1 MVKKMK
7 AVQFSRYGDPDVL
20 QVVEVP
26 DPIATPE
33 EVLVDVKATTVNHLD
48 LFQRDGSRPV
58 PALPFTPGLEA
69 AGVVVEDSQDFHAGE
84 RVMTTRA
91 AGARGGGGYAGRIAI
106 SARDLVRI
114 PDEVSFEQAVAAGL
128 AASTAWVGLFDVGQ
142 LREGERVL
150 IWGATSGVGSIALQL
165 AKQAGAW
172 VMATTGREDKAD
184 TLRKLG
190 ADMIVNYNQQSVAEA
205 ARTVNGVN
213 LVLELVGATLQESIS
228 ACAPDGRVVLIGNLG
243 GQKATVDTQAWR
255 LKRVNVLGP
264 GIMHTTPANEEHVL
278 GLVAKKIVQPVIAAT
293 FPVSQASEAHRKLE
307 KHAIVGK
314 VVLLH
319 E

>member
-1 MVKKMK
+1 MK
-7 AVQFSRYGDPDVL
+7 AVQFSRYGEPEVL
-20 QVVEVP
+20 QMVEVP
-26 DPIATPE
+26 DPTATPE

-69 AGVVVEDSQDFHAGE
+69 AGIVVEESQGFHAGE
-84 RVMTTRA
+84 RVLTTRA
-91 AGARGGGGYAGRIAI
+91 TSARGGGGYASRIAV
-106 SARDLVRI
+106 AAQDLVRI
-114 PDEVSFEQAVAAGL
+114 PDGVSFEQAAATGL
-128 AASTAWVGLFDVGQ
+128 TASTAWTGLFDVGQ

-150 IWGATSGVGSIALQL
+150 IWGATSGVGSIAIQL

-172 VMATTGREDKAD
+172 VMATTGRDDKAD
-184 TLRKLG
+184 VLRKLG

-213 LVLELVGATLQESIS
+213 LVLELVGSTLQDSLN

-243 GQKATVDTQAWR
+243 GQKATVDTQSWR

-293 FPVSQASEAHRKLE
+293 LPVEQASEAHRKLA

-314 VVLLH
+314 IVLVH
-319 E
+319 G

>member
-58 PALPFTPGLEA
+58 PGLPFTPGLEA
-69 AGVVVEDSQDFHAGE
+69 AGVVVEDSQGFHAGE

-106 SARDLVRI
+106 SALDLVRI

-128 AASTAWVGLFDVGQ
+128 AASTAWVGLFDIGQ

-150 IWGATSGVGSIALQL
+150 IWGATSGVGSIAVQL

-172 VMATTGREDKAD
+172 VMGTTGRDDKAD
-184 TLRKLG
+184 ILRKLG

-205 ARTVNGVN
+205 ARNVNGVN

>member
-1 MVKKMK
+1 MK
-7 AVQFSRYGDPDVL
+7 AVQFSRHGDPDVL

-26 DPIATPE
+26 DPIATQE

-58 PALPFTPGLEA
+58 PGLPFTPGLEA
-69 AGVVVEDSQDFHAGE
+69 AGVVVEDSQGFHAGE

-91 AGARGGGGYAGRIAI
+91 AGARGGGGYASRIAI
-106 SARDLVRI
+106 SASDLVRI

-128 AASTAWVGLFDVGQ
+128 AASTAWVGLFDIGQ

-150 IWGATSGVGSIALQL
+150 IWGATSGVGSIAVQL

-172 VMATTGREDKAD
+172 VMGTTGREDKAD

-205 ARTVNGVN
+205 ARNVNGVN

>member
-1 MVKKMK
+1 MK

-69 AGVVVEDSQDFHAGE
+69 AGVVVEESQGFHAGE
-84 RVMTTRA
+84 RVLTTRA
-91 AGARGGGGYAGRIAI
+91 AGARGGGGYASRIAV
-106 SARDLVRI
+106 SSRDLVRI
-114 PDEVSFEQAVAAGL
+114 PDGVSFEQAAAAGL
-128 AASTAWVGLFDVGQ
+128 ASSTAWTGLFDVGQ
-142 LREGERVL
+142 LRESERVL
-150 IWGATSGVGSIALQL
+150 IWGATSGVGSIAVQL
-165 AKQAGAW
+165 AKQVGAW
-172 VMATTGREDKAD
+172 VMATTGRDDKAD
-184 TLRKLG
+184 ILRKLG

-213 LVLELVGATLQESIS
+213 LVLELVGSTLQESIN
-228 ACAPDGRVVLIGNLG
+228 ACAPDGRVVLVGNLG

-264 GIMHTTPANEEHVL
+264 GLMHTTPANEEHVL
-278 GLVAKKIVQPVIAAT
+278 SLIAKKIVQPVIAAT
-293 FPVSQASEAHRKLE
+293 LPAAQASEAHRKLE

-314 VVLLH
+314 IVLVH

>member
-1 MVKKMK
+1 MK